1 MKKIFKLFIEKKVLH
16 CIFLC
21 SVMGMT
27 LVDTTGMSSQDVA
40 MASTKPTI
48 VATASP
54 TIESTPVPTQ
64 NTTPEPTKKP
74 IKKTAKPTKKPKKT
88 HKNKTTQKPKEET
101 TQQLKKE
108 TAHHGKGKYSGIKVS
123 NADRKLLAQLVKR
136 EAGGESFKGQKAV
149 VEVVLNRVL
158 DGRFPNTIRGVV
170 FQKGQ
175 FSTAS
180 KLSKTTP
187 TQTNYDAVDYV
198 LEHGATVL
206 HGNYVYFSAGK
217 CHGSG
222 RIKIG
227 NQWFGKGR

>member
-1 MKKIFKLFIEKKVLH
+1 MKNLFKSFVKKKVFH

-27 LVDTTGMSSQDVA
+27 LVDTTGMSAQD
-40 MASTKPTI
+40 MAIVSVEPTI
-48 VATASP
+48 VVTASP
-54 TIESTPVPTQ
+54 TTEAISTPTQ
-64 NTTPEPTKKP
+64 ITTPKPTKEP
-74 IKKTAKPTKKPKKT
+74 VKKTKKATKKPK
-88 HKNKTTQKPKEET
+88 NTQKPKT
-101 TQQLKKE
+101 IQQPKQENAK
-108 TAHHGKGKYSGIKVS
+108 HGKGKYSGIKVS
-123 NADRKLLAQLVKR
+123 SADRKLLAQLVKR

-158 DGRFPNTIRGVV
+158 DSRFPNTIRGVI

-227 NQWFGKGR
+227 NQWFGKGK

>member
-1 MKKIFKLFIEKKVLH
+1 MKNLFKSFVKKKVFH

-27 LVDTTGMSSQDVA
+27 LVDTTGMSAQD
-40 MASTKPTI
+40 MATASVEPTI

-54 TIESTPVPTQ
+54 TTEATSTPTQ
-64 NTTPEPTKKP
+64 ITTPKPTKEPVEKT
-74 IKKTAKPTKKPKKT
+74 KKATKKPKKT
-88 HKNKTTQKPKEET
+88 QKLKTIQQPKQENA
-101 TQQLKKE
+101 K
-108 TAHHGKGKYSGIKVS
+108 HGKGKYSGIKVS
-123 NADRKLLAQLVKR
+123 SADRKLLAQLVKR

-158 DGRFPNTIRGVV
+158 DSRFPNTIRGVI

-227 NQWFGKGR
+227 NQWFGKGK

>member
-1 MKKIFKLFIEKKVLH
+1 MKNLFKSFVKKKVFH

-27 LVDTTGMSSQDVA
+27 LVDTTGMSAQD
-40 MASTKPTI
+40 MAIASVEPTI

-54 TIESTPVPTQ
+54 ITEATSTPTQ
-64 NTTPEPTKKP
+64 ITTPKPTKEP
-74 IKKTAKPTKKPKKT
+74 VKKTKKATKKPKKT
-88 HKNKTTQKPKEET
+88 QKPKT
-101 TQQLKKE
+101 IQQPKQE
-108 TAHHGKGKYSGIKVS
+108 NANHGKGKYSGIKVS
-123 NADRKLLAQLVKR
+123 SADRKLLAQLVKR

-158 DGRFPNTIRGVV
+158 DSRFPNTIRGVV

-227 NQWFGKGR
+227 NQWFGKGK

>member
-1 MKKIFKLFIEKKVLH
+1 MKKILKLFIEKKVLH

-40 MASTKPTI
+40 MASTEPTI

-54 TIESTPVPTQ
+54 TIELTPVPTQ
-64 NTTPEPTKKP
+64 NTTPKPTKKP

-88 HKNKTTQKPKEET
+88 HKNKT

-158 DGRFPNTIRGVV
+158 DSRFPNTIRGVV

-206 HGNYVYFSAGK
+206 HGNYIYFSAGK

-227 NQWFGKGR
+227 NQWFGKGK

>member
-1 MKKIFKLFIEKKVLH
+1 MKKLFKLFIEKKVLH

-74 IKKTAKPTKKPKKT
+74 IKKTVKPTKEPKKT

-101 TQQLKKE
+101 T
-108 TAHHGKGKYSGIKVS
+108 HHGKGKYSEIKVS

-227 NQWFGKGR
+227 NQWFGKGK

>member
-27 LVDTTGMSSQDVA
+27 LVDTTGMSAQDVA

-74 IKKTAKPTKKPKKT
+74 IKKTVKPTKEPKKT
-88 HKNKTTQKPKEET
+88 HKNKTTQ
-101 TQQLKKE
+101 QLKKE
-108 TAHHGKGKYSGIKVS
+108 TTHHGKGKYSRIKVS

-158 DGRFPNTIRGVV
+158 DSRFPNTIRGVV

-227 NQWFGKGR
+227 NQWFGKGK

>member
-1 MKKIFKLFIEKKVLH
+1 MKNLFKSFVKKKVFH

-27 LVDTTGMSSQDVA
+27 LVDTTGMSAQD
-40 MASTKPTI
+40 MAIASVEPTI
-48 VATASP
+48 VATATP
-54 TIESTPVPTQ
+54 TIEAISTP
-64 NTTPEPTKKP
+64 TPKPTKEP
-74 IKKTAKPTKKPKKT
+74 VKKTKKTTKKPKKT
-88 HKNKTTQKPKEET
+88 QKPKT
-101 TQQLKKE
+101 IQQPKQE
-108 TAHHGKGKYSGIKVS
+108 NANHGKGKYSGIKVS
-123 NADRKLLAQLVKR
+123 SADRKLLAQLVKR

-158 DGRFPNTIRGVV
+158 DSRFPNTIRGVV

-175 FSTAS
+175 FSTAA

-187 TQTNYDAVDYV
+187 TQTNYDAVDHV

-227 NQWFGKGR
+227 NQWFGKGK

>member
-1 MKKIFKLFIEKKVLH
+1 MKNLFKLFVEKKVFH

-27 LVDTTGMSSQDVA
+27 LVDTTGMSAQD
-40 MASTKPTI
+40 MAIASVEPTI

-54 TIESTPVPTQ
+54 TIEATSTPTQ
-64 NTTPEPTKKP
+64 ITTPKPTKEP
-74 IKKTAKPTKKPKKT
+74 VKKTKKATKKPK
-88 HKNKTTQKPKEET
+88 NTQKPKT
-101 TQQLKKE
+101 VQQPKQE
-108 TAHHGKGKYSGIKVS
+108 VINHGKGKYSGIKVS
-123 NADRKLLAQLVKR
+123 STDRKLLAQLVKR

-158 DGRFPNTIRGVV
+158 DSRFPNTIRGVI

-227 NQWFGKGR
+227 NQWFGKGK

>member
-1 MKKIFKLFIEKKVLH
+1 MKNLFKLFVEKKVFH

-27 LVDTTGMSSQDVA
+27 LVDTTGMSAQDIA
-40 MASTKPTI
+40 MASAEPTI
-48 VATASP
+48 VSTASP
-54 TIESTPVPTQ
+54 TIEQTPTPTQ
-64 NTTPEPTKKP
+64 NATPDPTKKP
-74 IKKTAKPTKKPKKT
+74 VKKTTKPTKKPEK
-88 HKNKTTQKPKEET
+88 TQKPKAIQQPKEEV
-101 TQQLKKE
+101 
-108 TAHHGKGKYSGIKVS
+108 AHHGKGKYSGIKVS
-123 NADRKLLAQLVKR
+123 DADRKLLAQLVKR

-158 DGRFPNTIRGVV
+158 DSRFPNTIRGVI

-227 NQWFGKGR
+227 NQWFGKGK

>member
-1 MKKIFKLFIEKKVLH
+1 MKNLFKLFVEKKVFH

-27 LVDTTGMSSQDVA
+27 LVDTTGMSAQD
-40 MASTKPTI
+40 MAIASVEPSI

-54 TIESTPVPTQ
+54 TVETTSVPTQ
-64 NTTPEPTKKP
+64 ITTPKPTKEP
-74 IKKTAKPTKKPKKT
+74 IKKTKKPTKKPK
-88 HKNKTTQKPKEET
+88 NTQKPKT
-101 TQQLKKE
+101 VQQPKQE
-108 TAHHGKGKYSGIKVS
+108 VTNHGKGKYSGIKVS
-123 NADRKLLAQLVKR
+123 SSDRKLLAQLVKR

-158 DGRFPNTIRGVV
+158 DSRFPNTIRGVV

-227 NQWFGKGR
+227 NQWFGKGK